1 MWNLKF
7 LWYRYAISD
16 SAAMTAD
23 ELKIFL
29 AQQQFL
35 AIDSQQANALIAQH
49 EISTAKQE
57 GLLTIAGTALSWNVI
72 FWSIF
77 DKI

>member
-1 MWNLKF
+1 MWNLQF

-29 AQQQFL
+29 AQEQFL

-72 FWSIF
+72 F
-77 DKI
+77 